1 MKWVIKHFAF
11 ILTAGVCN
19 DDVTVTSVKML
30 FTEKD
35 KHVISVLRKDKQYS
49 SWRLL
54 KQFSNRKWTSVV

>member
-19 DDVTVTSVKML
+19 DDVIVTSVKML

-35 KHVISVLRKDKQYS
+35 KHVTSVLRKDKQYS
-49 SWRLL
+49 LG
-54 KQFSNRKWTSVV
+54 FY

>member
-19 DDVTVTSVKML
+19 DDVIVTSVKML

-35 KHVISVLRKDKQYS
+35 KHVTSVLRKDKQYS

-54 KQFSNRKWTSVV
+54 KEFSNRKWTSVV